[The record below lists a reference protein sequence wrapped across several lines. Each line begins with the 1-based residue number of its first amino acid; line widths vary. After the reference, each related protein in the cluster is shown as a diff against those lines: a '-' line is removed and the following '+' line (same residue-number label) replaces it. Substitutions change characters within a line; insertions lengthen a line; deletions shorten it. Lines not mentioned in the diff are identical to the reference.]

1 MLTDGL
7 LLSGKRIVVAE
18 DDYLLATSVCRDL
31 EEQGA
36 TVLGPAPTPFYAMQL
51 IGPDGR
57 RKIDAPV
64 LDVHL
69 HGLTV
74 YEVAEVL
81 QDRGVPFIF
90 TTGFDK
96 TSMPTRFDAIPVV
109 QKPTGSTAIAQELSK
124 LLSKPQAARSLQRLP
139 VPPLSHEPPVA
150 HFACALAR
158 QIVA

>member
-1 MLTDGL
+1 MPKIL
-7 LLSGKRIVVAE
+7 LI
-18 DDYLLATSVCRDL
+18 DDDA
-31 EEQGA
+31 Q
-36 TVLGPAPTPFYAMQL
+36 LGPPLAEYFSRFELELELA
-51 IGPDGR
+51 GR
-57 RKIDAPV
+57 PSEGLAKLRGGNFDAAV

>member
-18 DDYLLATSVCRDL
+18 DDYLLATTVCRDL

-57 RKIDAPV
+57 RKIDAAV

-90 TTGFDK
+90 TTGFEK
-96 TSMPTRFDAIPVV
+96 TFMPTRFDSIPVV
-109 QKPTGSTAIAQELSK
+109 QKPTGSTGIAQALSK
-124 LLSKPQAARSLQRLP
+124 LLSKPQAAHSLQRLP
-139 VPPLSHEPPVA
+139 VPPLSYEPPVV
-150 HFACALAR
+150 HFARALAR
-158 QIVA
+158 QIVT